1 MESIVKRL
9 MFFALAAALAA
20 SVALAQPNWSQA
32 APATSPSIRTFAAMA
47 YDPLHQQVMLFGGCA
62 VHVGSSTC
70 TATNLDIQKT
80 QDIRRTNDV

>member
-1 MESIVKRL
+1 MQSIVKRL
-9 MFFALAAALAA
+9 MFLALAAALAA
-20 SVALAQPNWSQA
+20 GMALAQPNWSQA

-47 YDPLHQQVMLFGGCA
+47 YDPLHQQVVLFGGCSIP
-62 VHVGSSTC
+62 VGSSTC